1 MGFFDTINQG
11 FDFANKVGTEGS
23 NNFINTL
30 NPLNSVLL
38 KGGILQD
45 KPKGRLIKTDNKADN
60 DMLRKYLV
68 KKYLPFAKGG
78 TIAEGPV
85 LRRPTHHG
93 MSGPTS
99 FQPHYTGMA
108 HSVKPVGQS
117 FAQASFIQG
126 GYFPGA
132 DHSLI

>member
-1 MGFFDTINQG
+1 MSSPPRPAKQQAVPDRPHKATGAAAPMAPPRNQHNKNL
-11 FDFANKVGTEGS
+11 FAAAPAPEHPVGAMK
-23 NNFINTL
+23 NL
-30 NPLNSVLL
+30 NI
-38 KGGILQD
+38 G
-45 KPKGRLIKTDNKADN
+45 
-60 DMLRKYLV
+60 
-68 KKYLPFAKGG
+68 KKMAHGG
-78 TIAEGPV
+78 TITGPV
-85 LRRPTHHG
+85 LRRPAHHG
-93 MSGPTS
+93 MAGPTS

>member
-1 MGFFDTINQG
+1 MSSTPPPPSKGPPPSISKQ
-11 FDFANKVGTEGS
+11 KS
-23 NNFINTL
+23 NPRT
-30 NPLNSVLL
+30 
-38 KGGILQD
+38 D
-45 KPKGRLIKTDNKADN
+45 KPSSSKNLEQEFDKSKFQGRTATKIDTP
-60 DMLRKYLV
+60 RRV
-68 KKYLPFAKGG
+68 LPRMAHGG
-78 TIAEGPV
+78 TIAGPV

-93 MSGPTS
+93 MAGPTS